1 MNSAFTA
8 LPVRD
13 LARTGALPTAKPL
26 SHIGSEDSAVHLL
39 TDFAEQ
45 KLSVLN
51 SDMSVSE
58 ARLWMKLADTS
69 FKVVENQAGDCLGIL
84 AIEDVNGE
92 KPMSVANRQG
102 GALKDLRVR
111 DIMRPVSDLP
121 AIHYRDLRAATV
133 GDLVST
139 FREVHEEYLLVLDDD
154 RHQPSRSYL
163 RGLVCARELLQRLDL
178 AIDLEH
184 RATKFYEIVH
194 VVNGG
199 F

>member
-1 MNSAFTA
+1 MNSVFNA

-26 SHIGSEDSAVHLL
+26 SHIGREDSAVHLL

-45 KLSVLN
+45 KLSELN

-58 ARLWMKLADTS
+58 ARLWMKLADNS

-92 KPMSVANRQG
+92 KPMSVASRQG
-102 GALKDLRVR
+102 VALKDLRVR
-111 DIMRPVSDLP
+111 DIMRPISDLP

-139 FREVHEEYLLVLDDD
+139 FREVREEYLLVLDDD
-154 RHQPSRSYL
+154 RHQQSRSYL
-163 RGLVCARELLQRLDL
+163 RGLVYARELLQRLDL

-194 VVNGG
+194 VVKGG

>member
-1 MNSAFTA
+1 MNSVFNA
-8 LPVRD
+8 LPVQN
-13 LARTGALPTAKPL
+13 LARTGALPTAKPQ
-26 SHIGSEDSAVHLL
+26 SHIGSDDSAVHLL
-39 TDFAEQ
+39 RDFAEHR
-45 KLSVLN
+45 LSVLS

-58 ARLWMKLADTS
+58 ARLWMRLADTS

-92 KPMSVANRQG
+92 KAMSVANRQG
-102 GALKDLRVR
+102 VPLKDVRVR
-111 DIMRPVSDLP
+111 DIMRPISELP

-139 FREVHEEYLLVLDDD
+139 FREVHEGYLLVLDDD
-154 RHQPSRSYL
+154 RRQPSRSFL
-163 RGLVCARELLQRLDL
+163 RGLVCAEEQLQRLDL
-178 AIDLEH
+178 AIDLDH

-194 VVNGG
+194 VVKGG

>member
-1 MNSAFTA
+1 MNNVFSA
-8 LPVRD
+8 LPVRN
-13 LARTGALPTAKPL
+13 LARIGALATAKPL

-39 TDFAEQ
+39 TDFSEQ
-45 KLSVLN
+45 RLSVLN

-58 ARLWMKLADTS
+58 AKLWMRLADTS

-92 KPMSVANRQG
+92 KAMSLANRQG
-102 GALKDLRVR
+102 VPMKDVRVR
-111 DIMRPVSDLP
+111 DIMRPISELP

-139 FREVHEEYLLVLDDD
+139 FREVHQGYLLVLDDD
-154 RHQPSRSYL
+154 RHEPSRTYL
-163 RGLVCARELLQRLDL
+163 RGLVCAEELLHRLDL
-178 AIDLEH
+178 SIDLGH
-184 RATKFYEIVH
+184 RATKFYEIVN

>member
-1 MNSAFTA
+1 MNSVFNA
-8 LPVRD
+8 LPVQD

-39 TDFAEQ
+39 TDFSEQ
-45 KLSVLN
+45 RLSVLS

-92 KPMSVANRQG
+92 KAMSVANRQG
-102 GALKDLRVR
+102 VPLKDVRVR
-111 DIMRPVSDLP
+111 EIMRPISELP

-139 FREVHEEYLLVLDDD
+139 FREVHEGYLLVLDDD

-163 RGLVCARELLQRLDL
+163 RGWFVLKSCCSGW
-178 AIDLEH
+178 
-184 RATKFYEIVH
+184 T
-194 VVNGG
+194 
-199 F
+199 

>member
-1 MNSAFTA
+1 MNNVFNA

-13 LARTGALPTAKPL
+13 LARTGTLPTAKPL
-26 SHIGSEDSAVHLL
+26 SHITSEDSAVHLL
-39 TDFAEQ
+39 TDFADR
-45 KLSVLN
+45 KLSMLN

-58 ARLWMKLADTS
+58 ARLWMKLGDTP

-92 KPMSVANRQG
+92 KAMSMAHRQG
-102 GALKDLRVR
+102 VTLKDLRVR
-111 DIMRPVSDLP
+111 DIFRPVSELP

-139 FREVHEEYLLVLDDD
+139 FREVHEEYLLVLDDN
-154 RHQPSRSYL
+154 RHEPGHAYL
-163 RGLVCARELLQRLDL
+163 RGLVCARELVQRLDMT
-178 AIDLEH
+178 IDLDH
-184 RATKFYEIVH
+184 RATKFYEIVN
-194 VVNGG
+194 VVQGG

>member
-1 MNSAFTA
+1 MNSVFSA
-8 LPVRD
+8 LPVQD
-13 LARTGALPTAKPL
+13 LARTGAITTAKPL
-26 SHIGSEDSAVHLL
+26 SHIGSDDSAVHLL
-39 TDFAEQ
+39 TDFTEQ
-45 KLSVLN
+45 KVPSLS

-69 FKVVENQAGDCLGIL
+69 MKLVENQVGDCLGIIT
-84 AIEDVNGE
+84 IEDVNGE
-92 KPMSVANRQG
+92 KPMMLANRQG
-102 GALKDLRVR
+102 AALKDLRVR
-111 DIMRPVSDLP
+111 DIMRPLSELP

-154 RHQPSRSYL
+154 RNHPSRNYL
-163 RGLVCARELLQRLDL
+163 RGLVRARELVQRLNL

-184 RATKFYEIVH
+184 RATKFYEIVN
-194 VVNGG
+194 VVQGG